1 MSKAPGC
8 SQPPSRAAGD
18 GQVSTPK
25 DQKKVR
31 ELKPK
36 ATLTVA
42 IASKE
47 LGQDAD
53 AVKFRALAI
62 LNLGNPKGKRLSLGS
77 QNPCMPC

>member
-8 SQPPSRAAGD
+8 SQSSSRAAGD
-18 GQVSTPK
+18 GQVNTPK

-31 ELKPK
+31 EFKPK
-36 ATLTVA
+36 AMLTVV

-53 AVKFRALAI
+53 AVKFCALAF
-62 LNLGNPKGKRLSLGS
+62 
-77 QNPCMPC
+77 